1 LDIEMSRGDRRRRA
15 AVMVFWRLTNPF
27 ARRLAFLM
35 PWLVVLETTGRRS
48 GKPRRTPL
56 ARGPIEGDVAW
67 LIAVHGRHSTWVR
80 NLESSPQ
87 VRLQVGLRWRTG
99 TASLLPLDPQALER
113 FNFYARSGPRTL
125 GIDPL
130 LVRVDLDPQRG
141 YGSVGS
147 KVGDSDGRSGVEP
160 EA

>member
-1 LDIEMSRGDRRRRA
+1 
-15 AVMVFWRLTNPF
+15 
-27 ARRLAFLM
+27 M

-56 ARGPIEGDVAW
+56 ARGPIEEGIAW

-87 VRLQVGLRWRTG
+87 VRMQVALRWQTG
-99 TASLLPLDPQALER
+99 TASVLLLDPKTLKR
-113 FNFYARSGPRTL
+113 FNLYARSGPRTL

-130 LVRVDLDPQRG
+130 LVRVDLDR
-141 YGSVGS
+141 
-147 KVGDSDGRSGVEP
+147 
-160 EA
+160 

>member
-56 ARGPIEGDVAW
+56 ARGPIEEGVAW

-87 VRLQVGLRWRTG
+87 VRVQVALRWRTG
-99 TASLLPLDPQALER
+99 TAAVLRLDPKILER
-113 FNFYARSGPRTL
+113 FNLYARSGPRTVGL
-125 GIDPL
+125 DPL
-130 LVRVDLDPQRG
+130 LVRVNLDR
-141 YGSVGS
+141 
-147 KVGDSDGRSGVEP
+147 
-160 EA
+160 

>member
-1 LDIEMSRGDRRRRA
+1 
-15 AVMVFWRLTNPF
+15 MVFWRLTNPF

-67 LIAVHGRHSTWVR
+67 LIAMHGRHATWVR
-80 NLESSPQ
+80 NLESSPRVR
-87 VRLQVGLRWRTG
+87 VRLALRWQAG
-99 TASLLPLDPQALER
+99 TAALQPLDPNALKR
-113 FNFYARSGPRTL
+113 FNRYARSGPPAI

-130 LVRVDLDPQRG
+130 LVRVDLDRQA
-141 YGSVGS
+141 GSV
-147 KVGDSDGRSGVEP
+147 
-160 EA
+160 

>member
-1 LDIEMSRGDRRRRA
+1 MSRSLDIEISRGDRRHRA

-35 PWLVVLETTGRRS
+35 PWLVVLETTGGRS

-56 ARGPIEGDVAW
+56 ARGPIEDGVAW
-67 LIAVHGRHSTWVR
+67 LIAIHGRHSTWVR

-87 VRLQVGLRWRTG
+87 VRMQAALRWRTG
-99 TASLLPLDPQALER
+99 SALVLPLGSKTLRR

-130 LVRVDLDPQRG
+130 LVRVDLNRKMRVRLRPGLSNRRM
-141 YGSVGS
+141 
-147 KVGDSDGRSGVEP
+147 KHP
-160 EA
+160 A